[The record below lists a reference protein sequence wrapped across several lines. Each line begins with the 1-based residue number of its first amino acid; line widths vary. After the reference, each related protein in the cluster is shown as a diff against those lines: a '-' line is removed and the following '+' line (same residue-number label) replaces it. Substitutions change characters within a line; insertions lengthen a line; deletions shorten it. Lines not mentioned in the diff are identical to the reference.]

1 MEIIKFKIP
10 LRITME
16 TSSGFGDGYR
26 DVLLSELNP
35 SEIRGMENL
44 YDCQF
49 NWLTLEDGVADECDK
64 NCMGFDGSEVTMSV
78 TLKGYDYYLE
88 IFSKKPFD
96 TEVTFHKY
104 GGPEIV
110 TMTLKEAVIFA
121 LEGQLSDGIGE
132 NELGYIEY
140 DGKEYDVWLG
150 GLIEI

>member
-16 TSSGFGDGYR
+16 TSSGFGDGYK

-35 SEIRGMENL
+35 SEIRGMDNL

-49 NWLTLEDGVADECDK
+49 NWLTEDGVADEYDK
-64 NCMGFDGSEVTMSV
+64 DCMGFDGSEVIMTA
-78 TLKGYDYYLE
+78 TLRGYDYFIEVL
-88 IFSKKPFD
+88 SDKPFN
-96 TEVTFHKY
+96 TPVTFHEFE
-104 GGPEIV
+104 GDEIV
-110 TMTLKEAVIFA
+110 TMTLKEAVILE

-140 DGKEYDVWLG
+140 QGEEYDVWFG
-150 GLIEI
+150 DLIEI

>member
-16 TSSGFGDGYR
+16 TSSGFGDGYK

-35 SEIRGMENL
+35 SEIKGMDNL

-49 NWLTLEDGVADECDK
+49 NWLTEDGVADECDK
-64 NCMGFDGSEVTMSV
+64 ACMGFDGSEVIMTA
-78 TLKGYDYYLE
+78 TLKGYDYIIEVL
-88 IFSKKPFD
+88 SDKPFN
-96 TEVTFHKY
+96 TPVTFHKF
-104 GGPEIV
+104 GGDEIV
-110 TMTLKEAVIFA
+110 TMTLKEAVILA

-140 DGKEYDVWLG
+140 QGEEYDVWFG
-150 GLIEI
+150 DLIEL